1 MEHLWARLEHL
12 PGMNI
17 RLWVGPSNIENKKER
32 EKINTFSKLDY

>member
-32 EKINTFSKLDY
+32 EKKLTPFLS